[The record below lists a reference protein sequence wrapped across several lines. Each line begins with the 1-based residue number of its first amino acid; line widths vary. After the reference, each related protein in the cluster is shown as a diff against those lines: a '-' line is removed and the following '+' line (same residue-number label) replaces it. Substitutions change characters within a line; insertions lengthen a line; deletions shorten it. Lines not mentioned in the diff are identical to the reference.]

1 MVKIIDIDINK
12 LSAKIQETYPWTT
25 DETAKARAERLVKHI
40 SDNLAVNVVEWLEEK
55 EISDIWVGDYCVKM
69 VMEIRG
75 DHQFL
80 EAIEALVLYDE
91 DEKEGLREIW
101 KTRK

>member
-1 MVKIIDIDINK
+1 MKIMDININK
-12 LSAKIQETYPWTT
+12 LSAKIQEAYPWTT
-25 DETAKARAERLVKHI
+25 DEAAKARAERLVKHI
-40 SDNLAVNVVEWLEEK
+40 SDNLAVNVVEWLEGK
-55 EISDIWVGDYCVKM
+55 EISDVWVGDYCVKM